1 MIWGST
7 VLRITTGRGGKNRR
21 AKKTYIRLSYATP
34 ISNLSTTILL
44 LIVLLSGIAFP
55 LLGGTMGLT
64 LSLGVGMDTSADRL
78 RAMMSPDQQ
87 AQLDRVLLSLRD
99 TLYRLEDSPNEE
111 DEDAA

>member
-1 MIWGST
+1 
-7 VLRITTGRGGKNRR
+7 
-21 AKKTYIRLSYATP
+21 
-34 ISNLSTTILL
+34 
-44 LIVLLSGIAFP
+44 
-55 LLGGTMGLT
+55 MGLT

-99 TLYRLEDSPNEE
+99 TLSRLEDSPTEE